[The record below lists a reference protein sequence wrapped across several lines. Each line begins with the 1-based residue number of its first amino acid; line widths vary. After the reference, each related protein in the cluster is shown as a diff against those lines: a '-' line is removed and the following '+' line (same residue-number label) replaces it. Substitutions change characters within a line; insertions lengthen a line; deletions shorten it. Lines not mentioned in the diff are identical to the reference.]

1 MRKTLLLL
9 GGWLALSYSLLAQV
23 AVPIGTW
30 RTHFSYQNIRH
41 IAITPE
47 RVYAAAPH
55 GLFYLSRTDNSLQVL
70 SKNDGLSDVGI
81 AAIAYQPDLEALLL
95 AYRSGTVDL
104 LYNNRV
110 TTFSLIQEAGQETI
124 ADIHFDANTA
134 YLATDQGVRVLNVA
148 AAPEPA
154 INIVESY
161 TRLSQTGEPLAIHSI
176 TTTTDSIF
184 LATEEGVLGNA
195 LNSLVNRQ
203 DFNSWRRFGAA
214 EGLPTGNISHV
225 IAWNNTVYATVDT
238 VGLFRYQN
246 GTWALTGPTSPDTFR
261 SLTATADALVMT
273 TGNRVLRYEASGN
286 IAVIEDALIN
296 QPQDAQLDESGG
308 LWVGDSQQGLLRQEG
323 GAFQSILPNGPAS
336 DDGRTTYYAQQK
348 LLVLSASESSPQ
360 FSVFEQGQWRTV
372 PVPAESESLLTAT
385 YSNATHQY
393 YFATSGNGILQWDGD
408 NSFSFINIST
418 GGTTLTS
425 NQITALTAQGP
436 TLWVAEAGG
445 VPTLHRFSLTDNQWQ
460 RLTTFST
467 NLRPVQIATDLS
479 NQTWVRLADIANNA
493 NAEDQIL
500 VQDERA
506 DQSLSL
512 RGPVPSSLFPG
523 NEITD
528 LVVDREGQVW
538 ISGDEG
544 VAFFPNPFGILS
556 DPTLVKPVF
565 DRQFLLLG
573 QFVTCLT
580 VDGGNRKWMG
590 TRNGLW
596 LFSETGEELVSRF
609 TTQNSPLISDNIL
622 DITIN
627 EADGEVFIL
636 TDQGLVSYRGT
647 ATPGA
652 PTHQAVR
659 IFPNPVRG
667 SFDGTVG
674 IQGLAEDAEVK
685 ITTISGTLVQ
695 SLQAQGGTATW
706 DTRNYAGEPVS
717 TGVYLVFSA
726 SPEGEDTFVGK
737 IAVVR

>member
-1 MRKTLLLL
+1 MS
-9 GGWLALSYSLLAQV
+9 GWLSLSYSLSAQT

-30 RTHFSYQNIRH
+30 RTHFSYQDIRH
-41 IAITPE
+41 IAVTPE
-47 RVYAAAPH
+47 RVYAAATH
-55 GLFYLSRTDNSLQVL
+55 GLFYFSRADNNLQVL

-81 AAIAYQPDLEALLL
+81 AAMAYQPDLEALLL
-95 AYRSGTVDL
+95 AYRSGTVDML
-104 LYNNRV
+104 ADNRV
-110 TTFSLIQEAGQETI
+110 TTFSLIRETGPEMI
-124 ADIHFDANTA
+124 ADIHFDNDTA
-134 YLATDQGVRVLNVA
+134 YLATDQGVRVLTIAV
-148 AAPEPA
+148 APEPA
-154 INIVESY
+154 INITESY
-161 TRLSQTGEPLAIHSI
+161 TRLSRTGESLAIHS
-176 TTTTDSIF
+176 TTTTADSIF
-184 LATEEGVLGNA
+184 LATEQGVLGNA
-195 LNSLVNRQ
+195 LSPLVNRQ
-203 DFNSWRRFGAA
+203 DFNSWRRFGIT
-214 EGLPTGNISHV
+214 EGLTAGNVSHV
-225 IAWNNTVYATVDT
+225 IAWDNTVYATVDT

-246 GTWALTGPTSPDTFR
+246 GSWSLTALTSPDTFR
-261 SLTATADALVMT
+261 SLTATADALVLT

-286 IAVIEDALIN
+286 VTTVADALIN
-296 QPQDAQLDESGG
+296 QPQAAQLDESGG
-308 LWVGDSQQGLLRQEG
+308 LWVGDGQQGLLRQEG
-323 GAFQSILPNGPAS
+323 GDFQSLFPNGPAT
-336 DDGRTTYYAQQK
+336 DDWGTTYYAQKK
-348 LLVLSASESSPQ
+348 LIALSTSDSSPR
-360 FSVFEQGQWRTV
+360 FSVFEQGQWSTV
-372 PVPAESESLLTAT
+372 PVPTESESLLAIT
-385 YSNATHQY
+385 YSNTTRQY
-393 YFATSGNGILQWDGD
+393 YFATTGNGILQWDGA
-408 NSFSFINIST
+408 SFSFINTST
-418 GGTTLTS
+418 GGTTLMS

-436 TLWVAEAGG
+436 TLWVAEAGS
-445 VPTLHRFSLTDNQWQ
+445 VPTLHRLSLRDNQWQ
-460 RLTTFST
+460 RLASFTT
-467 NLRPVQIATDLS
+467 NLLPVQTAIDLG

-493 NAEDQIL
+493 NAEDQVF

-506 DQSLSL
+506 NQSLSL

-544 VAFFPNPFGILS
+544 VAFFPNPFGILT

-573 QFVTCLT
+573 QFVTCLA
-580 VDGGNRKWMG
+580 VDGGNRKWVG

-652 PTHQAVR
+652 PTHQAVK

-695 SLQAQGGTATW
+695 SLRAQGGTATW

>member
-1 MRKTLLLL
+1 MRKMLLLLL
-9 GGWLALSYSLLAQV
+9 GGWLSLSYSLSAQT

-30 RTHFSYQNIRH
+30 RTHFSYQNIQH
-41 IAITPE
+41 IAVTPE

-55 GLFYLSRTDNSLQVL
+55 GLFYLSRADNSLQVL

-95 AYRSGTVDL
+95 AYRSGTVDML
-104 LYNNRV
+104 ADNRV
-110 TTFSLIQEAGQETI
+110 TTFSLIRETGPEII
-124 ADIHFDANTA
+124 ADIHFDNDTA
-134 YLATDQGVRVLNVA
+134 YLATDQGVRVLTIAV
-148 AAPEPA
+148 APEPA
-154 INIVESY
+154 INITESY
-161 TRLSQTGEPLAIHSI
+161 TRLSRTGESLAIHSI
-176 TTTTDSIF
+176 TTTADSIF

-195 LNSLVNRQ
+195 LSPLVNRQ
-203 DFNSWRRFGAA
+203 DFNSWRRFGIT
-214 EGLPTGNISHV
+214 EGLTAGNVSHV
-225 IAWNNTVYATVDT
+225 IAWDNTVYATVDT

-246 GTWALTGPTSPDTFR
+246 GNWNLTELTSTDTFR
-261 SLTATADALVMT
+261 SLTVTANALVAT
-273 TGNRVLRYEASGN
+273 TDNRVLRYEASGEVT
-286 IAVIEDALIN
+286 IVTDALIN

-308 LWVGDSQQGLLRQEG
+308 LWVSDDQQGLLRQEG
-323 GAFQSILPNGPAS
+323 ETFQSIFPNGPAS
-336 DDGRTTYYAQQK
+336 DDWRTIYYAQKK
-348 LLVLSASESSPQ
+348 LIALGTSDNPPR
-360 FSVFEQGQWRTV
+360 FSVFEQGQWSIV
-372 PVPAESESLLTAT
+372 QAPAESESLRAVT
-385 YSNATHQY
+385 YSNASDQY
-393 YFATSGNGILQWDGD
+393 YFATLSNGILQWDGAG
-408 NSFSFINIST
+408 SFSFINTGT
-418 GGTTLTS
+418 GGSTLMS
-425 NQITALTAQGP
+425 NQITALTARDQ
-436 TLWVAEAGG
+436 TLWIAEAGSI
-445 VPTLHRFSLTDNQWQ
+445 PTLHRLSPTDNQWQ
-460 RLTTFST
+460 RLATFTT
-467 NLRPVQIATDLS
+467 NLRPAQIAIDLG
-479 NQTWVRLADIANNA
+479 NQTWVRFTSTESNA
-493 NAEDQIL
+493 NAEDQVF
-500 VQDERA
+500 VQDEA
-506 DQSLSL
+506 DQSLFL

-544 VAFFPNPFGILS
+544 VAFFPNPFGILT

-573 QFVTCLT
+573 QFVNCLA

-590 TRNGLW
+590 TRSGLW

-647 ATPGA
+647 ATPGG
-652 PTHQAVR
+652 PTHQVVK

-674 IQGLAEDAEVK
+674 IQGLAENAEVK

-706 DTRNYAGEPVS
+706 DTRNYVGEPVS